1 MRCPGKIFAS
11 ATCSWSTSCS
21 PCFSTAGYTDGEW
34 KHKRAL
40 DESLTA
46 GWLSNE
52 FVLNKLRMGDNE
64 AYRKIG
70 DNEFYMPYF
79 KPDRTYPP
87 IFFDDETAEE
97 LSFLEADIGNY
108 VESQY
113 AKWVVGGGIDE
124 QWDHYIATLNRMG
137 LERYMEILQQE
148 YDKFTI
154 SQLD

>member
-1 MRCPGKIFAS
+1 M
-11 ATCSWSTSCS
+11 
-21 PCFSTAGYTDGEW
+21 
-34 KHKRAL
+34 
-40 DESLTA
+40 TA

-64 AYRKIG
+64 AYRKIA

-113 AKWVVGGGIDE
+113 AKWVVDGGIDE
-124 QWDHYIATLNRMG
+124 QWTTTSPPSTGWGWSDTWRSCSASTTSSPARPRAWSGGGSDAALHGRRIRGAVVFSASAACRGST
-137 LERYMEILQQE
+137 
-148 YDKFTI
+148 
-154 SQLD
+154 SA